1 MKRTIEQE
9 YYVVEKDGKVWGK
22 EYEDGKCSVDGYI
35 PIFGGNDFEIETPLE
50 KAEKIDRETFEEIK
64 KEGISYITYAG
75 NPDIEKLKKGKLKKV
90 KVTTIIEITDI

>member
-35 PIFGGNDFEIETPLE
+35 PIFGENGFEIETPLE
-50 KAEKIDRETFEEIK
+50 KAEKIGRETFEKIK
-64 KEGISYITYAG
+64 KEGISYITYEG
-75 NPDIEKLKKGKLKKV
+75 DTGIEKLEKGKLKKA
-90 KVTTIIEITDI
+90 KVTTIIEILDI